1 MSYNSQP
8 VPMYQSAYIEI
19 YCDYYDGYCYIDL
32 GKARLYKNGIYVN
45 TSTDDR
51 FVLDE
56 SIHDIRFTISNGTEA
71 DVGIY
76 EIRLVD
82 YDISWFT
89 VIEFQGQLICFT
101 YTKLNYVPISAHSY
115 ANYYRFTRHTYNNY
129 KR

>member
-1 MSYNSQP
+1 
-8 VPMYQSAYIEI
+8 MYQSAYIDI
-19 YCDYYDGYCYIDL
+19 YCNFIDGFCDLDL
-32 GKARLYKNGIYVN
+32 GKARIYKNGIYVN

-101 YTKLNYVPISAHSY
+101 YTTLNYVPIPAHYY
-115 ANYYRFTRHTYNNY
+115 ANYYRFTRHSYNNY
-129 KR
+129 R